1 MNLSLVTFLVL
12 LGLSMVAPILPDYAA
27 SFQVNYTLVGFVVSS
42 FALTRMVLDLPA
54 GLLSKRFDKRM
65 IMAIGLIL
73 LSTSSVLAGVAPDY
87 LTLIVA
93 RMIEGAGSA
102 MYVTSATVFLAQ
114 ICGEE
119 KRGQWMSLY
128 MGMLLLGSIF
138 GPTFGGFLAEIYD
151 IRAPFLAYAVITG
164 LALVPTAVL
173 PKVVYS
179 DSTSSELKPRE
190 TLRDIQSV
198 LNSPS
203 FLPVTFAV
211 LIMFLLRTG
220 VRSTLVPL
228 FASNNLGLD
237 SGSIGLILTIAGIT
251 TAITITPIGSI
262 SDRIGRKIPLAFCL
276 VLTALTILFI
286 PSSTDFS
293 SLAVTMAVYGLIVG
307 LSGPSAAFVTDISPQ
322 DKLEISMGLYRTIS
336 DFGFVL
342 GPILLGFVADLTA
355 TPVAGASHSGVIG
368 IMPFVV
374 TSVLLLVGFMVLMTV
389 TDPKRASSD

>member
-27 SFQVNYTLVGFVVSS
+27 SFQVNYTLVGVVISS
-42 FALTRMVLDLPA
+42 FAIARMLLDMPA
-54 GLLSKRFDKRM
+54 GLLSKRFDKRI
-65 IMAIGLIL
+65 IMTFGLIL

-87 LTLIVA
+87 VTLILA

-119 KRGQWMSLY
+119 KRGQWMSMY

-138 GPTFGGFLAEIYD
+138 GPTFGGFLADMYD

-164 LALVPTAVL
+164 LAIIPTAVL
-173 PKVVYS
+173 PRSVHAEP
-179 DSTSSELKPRE
+179 SSPDFSPRE
-190 TLRDIQSV
+190 TLTDIRAV
-198 LNSPS
+198 LSSPS

-237 SGSIGLILTIAGIT
+237 SGTIGLILTIAGIT
-251 TAITITPIGSI
+251 TAITITPIGHV
-262 SDRIGRKIPLAFCL
+262 SDRIGRKIPLAVCL
-276 VLTALTILFI
+276 LLTAVIILFI
-286 PSSTDFS
+286 PSVTDFV
-293 SLAVTMAVYGLIVG
+293 SLAAVLAVYGLIVG
-307 LSGPSAAFVTDISPQ
+307 LSGPSAAFVTDVSPQ
-322 DKLEISMGLYRTIS
+322 DKLEVSMGLYRTIS

-342 GPILLGFVADLTA
+342 GPVLLGFVADLTA
-355 TPVAGASHSGVIG
+355 TPVPGESHSGLIG
-368 IMPFVV
+368 IVPFAV
-374 TSVLLLVGFMVLMTV
+374 TSVLLLVGFIVLMTV
-389 TDPKRASSD
+389 NDPKRASSG